1 KQEMVK
7 FKMINGRHR
16 DAHIRS
22 NLYYSIFFPVVEIV
36 SAVSL
41 GLLVWYGARGVL
53 EGVTSP
59 GTLVAFLLYISMLFR
74 PIRELADRFNTLQMG
89 MVSAERI
96 FKVLD
101 THEQTPDT
109 GSYAP
114 GKVKGAIRFDKVW
127 FAYID
132 EQYVLKDIS
141 FSVQPGETLALV
153 GATGAG
159 KSSVINLLNRFYE
172 INRGSIEIDGTN
184 IRDYRLESLRS
195 SIATVLQD
203 VFLFSDTIYNNIS
216 IRNPEIDRERIVRA
230 AREVGAE
237 QFIRNLPGGFDYNV
251 MERGATLSAGQAQLL
266 SFIRALVYD
275 PAILILD
282 EATASVDT
290 ETEELI
296 QQAILKLM
304 EGRTSIVIAHRL
316 STIQHADKIMVLD
329 QGRIIEQGT
338 HQELLKLN
346 GSYHRLYQLQFNSAG
361 IGLPA
366 SE

>member
-1 KQEMVK
+1 MCYSCCLLFCV
-7 FKMINGRHR
+7 FCITRFFFSSRRRHTR
-16 DAHIRS
+16 CALVTGVQTCALPIY
-22 NLYYSIFFPVVEIV
+22 LYYSIFFPVVEIV

-230 AREVGAE
+230 SRDVGD
-237 QFIRNLPGGFDYNV
+237 RK
-251 MERGATLSAGQAQLL
+251 
-266 SFIRALVYD
+266 
-275 PAILILD
+275 
-282 EATASVDT
+282 SV
-290 ETEELI
+290 
-296 QQAILKLM
+296 
-304 EGRTSIVIAHRL
+304 V
-316 STIQHADKIMVLD
+316 
-329 QGRIIEQGT
+329 
-338 HQELLKLN
+338 
-346 GSYHRLYQLQFNSAG
+346 
-361 IGLPA
+361 
-366 SE
+366 